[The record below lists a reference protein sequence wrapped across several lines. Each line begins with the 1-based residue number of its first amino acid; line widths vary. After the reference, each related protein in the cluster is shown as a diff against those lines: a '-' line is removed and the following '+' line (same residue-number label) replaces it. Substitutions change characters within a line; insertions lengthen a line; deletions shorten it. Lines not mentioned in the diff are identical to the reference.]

1 MPDDYYYY
9 KDQVSELQ
17 ATNNFI
23 RSNTI
28 RSILAKI
35 ENVKKD
41 RDLKGLSNS
50 GVDEIIILIEEML

>member
-9 KDQVSELQ
+9 KDQVTELQ

-28 RSILAKI
+28 RSLLAKV
-35 ENVKKD
+35 EYVKQE
-41 RDLKGLSNS
+41 RESKGLPNS
-50 GVDEIIILIEEML
+50 GIDEVIVLIKDML

>member
-23 RSNTI
+23 RSNTV
-28 RSILAKI
+28 RSILAKV
-35 ENVKKD
+35 EYVRKE
-41 RDLKGLSNS
+41 RESKGLPNS
-50 GVDEIIILIEEML
+50 GIDEAIVLIKEML